1 MNIACALSLQDNEN
15 AGKQKER
22 SLAALRPRLAKL
34 GLERVEVQPFGDCQ
48 FLAALF
54 SAFVPL
60 DCQEFRAQ
68 VCQSLKHCA
77 SQFWK
82 KILPFQEF
90 RPVLGEHDAPQ
101 AWGDEFTLC
110 AMSHL
115 LQANY
120 CAQRRR
126 KWAWKGVH
134 SAIFHLTRGLG
145 ISGLLCTCFAS
156 ILTPLVPYKTPLLK
170 KRVPLKKRSQAADP
184 KGWQHAFEQ
193 PQTGLKLETC
203 GKMSDIPHTGTDQ
216 QRWNSWFN
224 AVQHA

>member
-77 SQFWK
+77 SQF
-82 KILPFQEF
+82 
-90 RPVLGEHDAPQ
+90 
-101 AWGDEFTLC
+101 
-110 AMSHL
+110 
-115 LQANY
+115 
-120 CAQRRR
+120 
-126 KWAWKGVH
+126 
-134 SAIFHLTRGLG
+134 
-145 ISGLLCTCFAS
+145 
-156 ILTPLVPYKTPLLK
+156 
-170 KRVPLKKRSQAADP
+170 
-184 KGWQHAFEQ
+184 
-193 PQTGLKLETC
+193 
-203 GKMSDIPHTGTDQ
+203 
-216 QRWNSWFN
+216 
-224 AVQHA
+224 